1 MNSSVMMDD
10 NNPTQVSAEADRAGR
25 ADRCSGW
32 VALLFCSQ
40 MAEGVQLCS
49 CTCALFEQ
57 LKVQR

>member
-25 ADRCSGW
+25 AERCSGR
-32 VALLFCSQ
+32 VALLNSQ
-40 MAEGVQLCS
+40 MAKEVQLCS
-49 CTCALFEQ
+49 CSCALFEQ